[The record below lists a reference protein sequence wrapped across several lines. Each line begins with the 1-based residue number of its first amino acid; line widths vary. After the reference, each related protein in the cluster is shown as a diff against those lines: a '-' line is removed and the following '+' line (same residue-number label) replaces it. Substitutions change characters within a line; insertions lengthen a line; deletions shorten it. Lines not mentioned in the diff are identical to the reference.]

1 MDVWYD
7 GTHGISFYK
16 YGTDENPLGELIG
29 HTWKK
34 WGLIPKTRPFVVP
47 PEKKITT
54 IDIPGADGVLDV
66 SESLTKWPVYNNRT
80 GSWSFYVTDYNNH
93 EGIIQDNN
101 DQNVLDNVYDPIRD
115 TTIDNWAGMYT
126 RFLNDLHGKTLAI
139 VLDDDPDYYYKGR
152 VTISQWDSPND
163 GTLSG
168 VTISYDLYP
177 YKLKR
182 EFEIFPISI
191 PAPSAGNIATGTVS
205 FSGGRR
211 PVVLQLRTESNN
223 PNTAN
228 SFYLSFQNGETG
240 EFAYSVSFKFHCN
253 VWTNLEHVR
262 GYDGSNWGYHDFIVT
277 NIFGN
282 NKCQFGVSCNSL
294 ALSEV
299 KKVEIRFRV
308 GEL

>member
-34 WGLIPKTRPFVVP
+34 WGLVPKSRPFVVP
-47 PEKKITT
+47 PEKKVTT
-54 IDIPGADGVLDV
+54 IDIPGADGSLDV
-66 SESLTKWPVYNNRT
+66 SETLTKWPVYNNRT

-93 EGIIQDNN
+93 EGIVQDNN

-115 TTIDNWAGMYT
+115 TVLDNWSGMYT
-126 RFLNDLHGKTLAI
+126 RFLNSLHGKTLAI

-182 EFEIFPISI
+182 EFDILEVSPNEIVP
-191 PAPSAGNIATGTVS
+191 
-205 FSGGRR
+205 FSGGRK
-211 PVVLQLRTESNN
+211 PVVLQIRTESTKPSTGNRFN
-223 PNTAN
+223 
-228 SFYLSFQNGETG
+228 LSFRNDELDIIVH
-240 EFAYSVSFKFHCN
+240 SVSFEFHCN
-253 VWTNLEHVR
+253 VWTTLEHVR
-262 GYDGSNWGYHDFIVT
+262 GANAANKFGYRNFIVT
-277 NIFGN
+277 NLFGN
-282 NKCQFGVSCNSL
+282 NKCQIKASCDNS
-294 ALSEV
+294 AASEV

>member
-34 WGLIPKTRPFVVP
+34 WGLVPKSRPFVVP
-47 PEKKITT
+47 PEKKVTT
-54 IDIPGADGVLDV
+54 IDIPGADGSLDI

-93 EGIIQDNN
+93 EGIVQDNN
-101 DQNVLDNVYDPIRD
+101 DQNVLDNAYDPIRD
-115 TTIDNWAGMYT
+115 TVLDNWSGMYT
-126 RFLNDLHGKTLAI
+126 RFLNSLHGKTLAI

-182 EFEIFPISI
+182 EFDILELSPNTII
-191 PAPSAGNIATGTVS
+191 PC
-205 FSGGRR
+205 SGGRK
-211 PVVLQLRTESNN
+211 PVVLQIRTESTN
-223 PNTAN
+223 PSTENQFN
-228 SFYLSFQNGETG
+228 LSFRNDELDIIVH
-240 EFAYSVSFKFHCN
+240 SVSFKFHCN
-253 VWTNLEHVR
+253 VWTTLEHVR
-262 GYDGSNWGYHDFIVT
+262 GANSANKFGYHNFIVT
-277 NIFGN
+277 NLFGN
-282 NKCQFGVSCNSL
+282 NKCQIKASCDSS
-294 ALSEV
+294 AVSEV
-299 KKVEIRFRV
+299 RKVEIRFRV